1 MIVATLLIVTNM
13 PMAYALSPVAEV
25 YYNAGTSIYDS
36 SDFESQLNDAIKA
49 RLSAQGVNPKYVS
62 IMDASADRTTVTDT
76 TYVHAGY
83 DSWYIDQFGY
93 AIPPA
98 VETADYNHVQASNG
112 GNTLTF
118 YGYTSP
124 AYKDFM
130 LTQEAL
136 QARRSLPSTW
146 MNPKW
151 ITTAWKAEVFYLIPK
166 STSAGN

>member
-1 MIVATLLIVTNM
+1 MKKKIISMIVATLLIVTNM

-83 DSWYIDQFGY
+83 DSWYIDPYGFGVT
-93 AIPPA
+93 P
-98 VETADYNHVQASNG
+98 G
-112 GNTLTF
+112 G
-118 YGYTSP
+118 
-124 AYKDFM
+124 
-130 LTQEAL
+130 
-136 QARRSLPSTW
+136 
-146 MNPKW
+146 
-151 ITTAWKAEVFYLIPK
+151 
-166 STSAGN
+166 